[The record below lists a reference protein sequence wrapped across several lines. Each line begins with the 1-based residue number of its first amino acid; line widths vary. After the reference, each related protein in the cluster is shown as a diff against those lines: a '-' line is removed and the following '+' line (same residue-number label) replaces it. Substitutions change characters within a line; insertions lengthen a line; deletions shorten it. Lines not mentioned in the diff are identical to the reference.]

1 MSNSETTSGLS
12 VLTILGLIFVT
23 LKLMGYITW
32 SWWWVTLPFWGIIA
46 ILLVIAIGA
55 LILFGLQKLFK
66 R

>member
-46 ILLVIAIGA
+46 ILLVIAIVA
-55 LILFGLQKLFK
+55 LMLFGLQKLFK

>member
-1 MSNSETTSGLS
+1 MSNSETTSGFSL
-12 VLTILGLIFVT
+12 LTILGLIFVT

-46 ILLVIAIGA
+46 ILLVIAIVA
-55 LILFGLQKLFK
+55 LMLFGLQKLFK